1 MLKPQTIADLS
12 HYDLFHILDFVKKNC
27 DPIDKA
33 APFNAEHYAD
43 LYNFAATCSRHRRIL
58 RDWSRDMYDLLEIE
72 LLQVQVSKK
81 LTVEFNEIHSALKG
95 ASKVRTDWYMD
106 LFIRSMLRNENL
118 ECIELRYA
126 PKKYLENH
134 EEIFQKILKAIQE
147 QKLTANPKST
157 TKVKEII
164 VNIAECEF
172 VGLGR
177 FHNISK
183 LCLTARFA
191 MFDLVEFCKNNQS
204 LSSLELNSY
213 LYSDYGKLTYIVE
226 HCPKLKE
233 LKFVLNN
240 NGLIRD
246 EEYVK
251 LANLDKLQQLEVRK
265 PLAPDTEI
273 EEESERKRPR
283 MDTRYEALI
292 IPQGPTKANVPV
304 RTLLTAIAVRKRQIL
319 SRLILKFE
327 IDDDL
332 AQTIEKIKNLRFL
345 ECGIYDPR
353 SIRHLAKLENLTK
366 LSLLNK
372 GHLISAD
379 VMNLVSRHIPVSSF
393 DTQIS
398 FSTRGTLSL
407 ISNDPNLFRD
417 VNFAHLLN
425 VKNLKCLFIS
435 SNMFTTMNHILPT
448 FLENGLEIKSNEL
461 SVSFDLKSI
470 SLRIYVDYDA
480 RVKFLLPIVEN
491 LRSFRI
497 ASLGEPRLPL
507 LKSLATH
514 YSTTLQEVY
523 IHIPDSVFE
532 LPKSEF
538 LTEKDVFVLAQITS
552 LRRVSCVLQRLKYI
566 QPLAQLMELESLVVF
581 SEHNPREVEFTRWM
595 LPVLEKCPKLGY
607 FQITLKDL
615 QLPPKRLPKKFFM
628 HLENALYNSRI
639 GIPHKL
645 NFCLASKV
653 AYNLT
658 KKQMRQIENMKY
670 SSVQTKIVEQ
680 KHFF

>member
-1 MLKPQTIADLS
+1 MLRPQKIADLS
-12 HYDLFHILDFVKKNC
+12 HYDLFNILDFVKKNC
-27 DPIDKA
+27 DPIDEA
-33 APFNAEHYAD
+33 APFNAEHYRD
-43 LYNFAATCSRHRRIL
+43 LYYFAATCKRHRLIL
-58 RDWSRDMYDLLEIE
+58 RDWSRSMYNLLQIE
-72 LLQVQVSKK
+72 LLQMK
-81 LTVEFNEIHSALKG
+81 LYKHMTVKFNELHSLLKG
-95 ASKVRTDWYMD
+95 ASKVRTDWYIDTIVTAM
-106 LFIRSMLRNENL
+106 RRNENL
-118 ECIELRYA
+118 ESIELRYA

-134 EEIFQKILKAIQE
+134 EEIFQKICKVIQE
-147 QKLTANPKST
+147 EKLTASPKL
-157 TKVKEII
+157 KKFI

-273 EEESERKRPR
+273 EEESDRKRQR

-292 IPQGPTKANVPV
+292 IPQGPKKANVPV
-304 RTLLTAIAVRKRQIL
+304 RTLLKAIADRKRQIL
-319 SRLILKFE
+319 SRLILQFE

-345 ECGIYDPR
+345 ECGISDPR
-353 SIRHLAKLENLTK
+353 SIRHLAKLKNLTK

-407 ISNDPNLFRD
+407 ISNDPSLFRD
-417 VNFAHLLN
+417 VNCAHLLN
-425 VKNLKCLFIS
+425 VKNLKCLFIT

-448 FLENGLEIKSNEL
+448 LLENGIEIKSEEI
-461 SVSFDLKSI
+461 SISFDLKSQNLKI
-470 SLRIYVDYDA
+470 FDHFHSPTKKL
-480 RVKFLLPIVEN
+480 LLPIVEN
-491 LRSFRI
+491 LRSFELI
-497 ASLGEPRLPL
+497 SNGECWLPL

-514 YSTTLQEVY
+514 YSTTLQEVC
-523 IHIPDSVFE
+523 IDSILE
-532 LPKSEF
+532 CSISEF
-538 LTEKDVFVLAQITS
+538 LKEKDVFVLAQITS
-552 LRRVSCVLQRLKYI
+552 LRRVFCVLERLKYI
-566 QPLAQLMELESLVVF
+566 QPLAQLMELESLVVW
-581 SEHNPREVEFTRWM
+581 SEHSPREVEFARWM

-607 FQITLKDL
+607 FEITLKDL
-615 QLPPKRLPKKFFM
+615 PLPKKFFM
-628 HLENALYNSRI
+628 HLENALCKSRI

-645 NFCLASKV
+645 NFCLASIV
-653 AYNLT
+653 PCNLT

-670 SSVQTKIVEQ
+670 SSVQTKILEEINMDLTS
-680 KHFF
+680 

>member
-1 MLKPQTIADLS
+1 MLKPQKIADLS
-12 HYDLFHILDFVKKNC
+12 HYDLFNILDFVKKNC
-27 DPIDKA
+27 DPIDEA
-33 APFNAEHYAD
+33 APFNAEHYRD
-43 LYNFAATCSRHRRIL
+43 LYYFAATCKRHRFIL
-58 RDWSRDMYDLLEIE
+58 RDWSRSMYNLLQIE
-72 LLQVQVSKK
+72 LLQMK
-81 LTVEFNEIHSALKG
+81 LYKHMTVKFNELHSLLKG
-95 ASKVRTDWYMD
+95 ASKVRTDWYIDTIVTAM
-106 LFIRSMLRNENL
+106 RRNESL
-118 ECIELRYA
+118 ESIELRYA

-134 EEIFQKILKAIQE
+134 EEIFQKICKVIQE
-147 QKLTANPKST
+147 EKLTASPKL
-157 TKVKEII
+157 KKFI

-251 LANLDKLQQLEVRK
+251 LANLDKLQQLEIRK

-273 EEESERKRPR
+273 EEESDRKRQR

-292 IPQGPTKANVPV
+292 IPQGPKKANVPV
-304 RTLLTAIAVRKRQIL
+304 RTLLKAIADRKRQIL
-319 SRLILKFE
+319 SRLILQFE

-345 ECGIYDPR
+345 ECGISDPR

-379 VMNLVSRHIPVSSF
+379 VMNLVSRHIAVSSF

-407 ISNDPNLFRD
+407 ISNDPSLLRD
-417 VNFAHLLN
+417 VNCAHLLN
-425 VKNLKCLFIS
+425 VKNLKCLFIIW
-435 SNMFTTMNHILPT
+435 NMFTTMNHILPT
-448 FLENGLEIKSNEL
+448 LLENGIEINSEEI
-461 SVSFDLKSI
+461 SISFDLKSQ
-470 SLRIYVDYDA
+470 SLQICVVNFRS
-480 RVKFLLPIVEN
+480 FLLVSN
-491 LRSFRI
+491 
-497 ASLGEPRLPL
+497 GECRLPV

-514 YSTTLQEVY
+514 YSTTLQEVDIY
-523 IHIPDSVFE
+523 SRFE
-532 LPKSEF
+532 CSRNEF
-538 LTEKDVFVLAQITS
+538 LKEKDVFVLAQITS
-552 LRRVSCVLQRLKYI
+552 LRRVSCVFKRLKYI
-566 QPLAQLMELESLVVF
+566 QPLAQLMELESLVVM
-581 SEHNPREVEFTRWM
+581 SEHSPREVEFARWM

-607 FQITLKDL
+607 FQITQTDMH
-615 QLPPKRLPKKFFM
+615 LPKKFFM

-645 NFCLASKV
+645 NFCLASIV
-653 AYNLT
+653 PYNLT

-670 SSVQTKIVEQ
+670 SSVQTEIVKCFCSSNENLSLYPAVN
-680 KHFF
+680 K